1 VDVPPVLALVVAIMA
16 LVLLAVAIGCLLADR
31 AARHSAWRR
40 IAEERRRNRD
50 RHDDQIPTT
59 APR

>member
-31 AARHSAWRR
+31 AARNRAWRR
-40 IAEERRRNRD
+40 IAEERRRNRNH
-50 RHDDQIPTT
+50 HDDRPP
-59 APR
+59 PR